1 MVSFAIRSP
10 RSGRQKGSLPQV
22 VSLSPAYAGCVA
34 AHTMSP
40 RARGLALGY
49 MLSPATRV
57 AAAHTMS
64 PRARGLRPGLYA
76 VARVRGLCRRS
87 DNVTRARGLRPGLYA
102 VACVR
107 RLCRRSDNVTQGSR
121 TRPGLYA
128 VARVRGLCRRSRN
141 VTQGSRTRP
150 GRYAAARYAGCRRS
164 LHCGCAP
171 ISFDRAKASS
181 PTTTPSAPCL

>member
-22 VSLSPAYAGCVA
+22 VSLSPAYAGL
-34 AHTMSP
+34 SP
-40 RARGLALGY
+40 LTQCHPGLADSALGY

-87 DNVTRARGLRPGLYA
+87 DNVTRARGLALGYMLSPA
-102 VACVR
+102 
-107 RLCRRSDNVTQGSR
+107 
-121 TRPGLYA
+121 
-128 VARVRGLCRRSRN
+128 
-141 VTQGSRTRP
+141 
-150 GRYAAARYAGCRRS
+150 YAGCVAAQTMS
-164 LHCGCAP
+164 P
-171 ISFDRAKASS
+171 RARGLALGYMLS
-181 PTTTPSAPCL
+181 PAYADCVAAHAM